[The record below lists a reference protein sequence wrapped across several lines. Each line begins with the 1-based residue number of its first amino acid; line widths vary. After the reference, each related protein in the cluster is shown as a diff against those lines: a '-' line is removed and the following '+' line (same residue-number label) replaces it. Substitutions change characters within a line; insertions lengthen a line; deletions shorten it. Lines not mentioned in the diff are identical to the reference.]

1 MTQFEF
7 ALKCDDSY
15 ETNVASTDRLQTNHS
30 PNRSLNCDGDLRFVC
45 LRRICS
51 AQLHSW
57 AFAMALPL
65 PTTASDQILHV
76 SWIEFLGRQKL
87 PINRVVALII
97 CHLRDPLASQR
108 SVQLFS
114 AFCFTFSPSSSSTH
128 TPTLTPQQTPPSS
141 SPQLMKQFL
150 ISCSLP
156 EEIK

>member
-1 MTQFEF
+1 MTLTKLTSLRLIGCKQITRQIALSTVTVIF
-7 ALKCDDSY
+7 ASFAYVVSAPPSSILRPPRWHY
-15 ETNVASTDRLQTNHS
+15 PS
-30 PNRSLNCDGDLRFVC
+30 P
-45 LRRICS
+45 
-51 AQLHSW
+51 
-57 AFAMALPL
+57 
-65 PTTASDQILHV
+65 TAGDQILHG
-76 SWIEFLGRQKL
+76 SRIEFLGRQKF
-87 PINRVVALII
+87 PINRMVALII

>member
-1 MTQFEF
+1 MTLTKLTSLRLIGCKQITRQIALSTVTVIF
-7 ALKCDDSY
+7 ASFAYVVSAPPSSILGPSQWHY
-15 ETNVASTDRLQTNHS
+15 PS
-30 PNRSLNCDGDLRFVC
+30 P
-45 LRRICS
+45 
-51 AQLHSW
+51 
-57 AFAMALPL
+57 
-65 PTTASDQILHV
+65 TAGDQILHG
-76 SWIEFLGRQKL
+76 SWIEFLGRQKF

-128 TPTLTPQQTPPSS
+128 KHTYPTPQQTPPSP